1 MNNPHPIASP
11 ILSRRSGG
19 ILLHPSSLPGPWGIG
34 DLGPEAYSFVDF
46 LHATGQRLWEVLP
59 MGPTGYGDSPYQGL
73 SAFAGNPNLISLDRL
88 VEDNLL
94 RTDDLVGV
102 HPFPEG
108 RVDFGTVIPFKR
120 NMLEVA
126 FKRFSA
132 GARPDLLNALPAF
145 RAEHSYW
152 LDDYALFA
160 ALKKAHGGVQW
171 LAWEDDLAQRK
182 PAAIERAK
190 ETLRDEIEFQVFSQ
204 FIYFRQWFSL
214 KKYANDRDVQI
225 VGDIPIFVGHDSAD
239 VWVHQ
244 DIFYLDARGHMT
256 AVAGAA
262 PDFFISTGQLW
273 GNPLYRWDVLKAR
286 GYGWWIERFRAMF
299 TQVDIL
305 RLDHFRGFVNYWEV
319 AADAKTAEHGHWA
332 PGSGGDLFEVAAQK
346 LGPLPLIAE
355 DLGLITPDVHALR
368 AELGFPGMKVLVE
381 AFHGDADNIYLPHN
395 YTHDFVVYPGTH
407 DMQTVRGWW
416 GNSSPEVQTN
426 ARLYMAVDGHDIA
439 WDFIRLSLASV
450 ADMSIIQMQDLLDLD
465 NSARM
470 NTPGT
475 TSGNWTWRYHR
486 EELTPAIA
494 ERLELLT
501 RIYGRN
507 LPDVDDGR
515 QTTDG

>member
-1 MNNPHPIASP
+1 MNTNHPIASP
-11 ILSRRSGG
+11 ILSRRSSG

-34 DLGPEAYSFVDF
+34 DLGPEAYAFVDF

-73 SAFAGNPNLISLDRL
+73 SAFAGNPNLISPDRL
-88 VEDNLL
+88 VEDGLL
-94 RTDDLVGV
+94 RVEDLAGV

-108 RVDFGTVIPFKR
+108 RVDFGAVIPFKR
-120 NMLEVA
+120 SVLEVA
-126 FKRFSA
+126 YRHFHA
-132 GARPDLLNALPAF
+132 GGRPDLQTALDEF
-145 RAEHSYW
+145 RAEHAQW
-152 LDDYALFA
+152 LEDFALFA
-160 ALKKAHGGVQW
+160 ALKKAHGGVEW
-171 LAWEDDLAQRK
+171 LAWEDELAQRE

-190 ETLRDEIEFQVFSQ
+190 GSLRDEIEFHVFAQ
-204 FIYFRQWFSL
+204 FVFFRQWLGL

-239 VWVHQ
+239 MWLHQ
-244 DIFYLDARGHMT
+244 DLFYLDPQGRMT

-286 GYGWWIERFRAMF
+286 GYDWWIDRFRAAL

-305 RLDHFRGFVNYWEV
+305 RLDHFRGFANYWEV
-319 AADAKTAEHGHWA
+319 AADAETAEHGHWA
-332 PGSGGDLFEVAAQK
+332 PGSGADLFLVAAKK

-368 AELGFPGMKVLVE
+368 AKLGFPGMKVLVE
-381 AFHGDADNIYLPHN
+381 AFHGEADNIYLPHN

-416 GNSSPEVQTN
+416 GNASSEVQTK

-439 WDFIRLSLASV
+439 WDFIRLSFASV
-450 ADMSIIQMQDLLDLD
+450 ADMAIIQMQDLLDLD

-486 EELTPAIA
+486 DQLTPPIA
-494 ERLELLT
+494 QRLALLT
-501 RIYGRN
+501 EIYGR
-507 LPDVDDGR
+507 GES
-515 QTTDG
+515 